1 MPAPTR
7 GRRRSAQ
14 PPLWRPETLGEIVAQ
29 RELTFRRGKV
39 EACAFVTFGH
49 PLRAPAGDDRDR
61 DNDPWWT
68 PLKIEGFHKP
78 LFTCIAGEDAVQ
90 ALVLAFRFAESI
102 LPDLARRA
110 GGEVEW
116 LGERSR
122 LILGPVPAPARANG
136 KGNGK
141 TNGRA
146 KPRPRPRKRG

>member
-1 MPAPTR
+1 VR
-7 GRRRSAQ
+7 
-14 PPLWRPETLGEIVAQ
+14 PPLWRPETLGEIIAQ

-39 EACAFVTFGH
+39 EARAVVTFGH
-49 PLRAPAGDDRDR
+49 PLRAPAGRDRER
-61 DNDPWWT
+61 DNDNDNDNGPWWT
-68 PLKIEGFHKP
+68 PLKIEGLHKP

-136 KGNGK
+136 KAS
-141 TNGRA
+141 GRA
-146 KPRPRPRKRG
+146 KPRPKARKRG

>member
-1 MPAPTR
+1 MPARSR

-14 PPLWRPETLGEIVAQ
+14 PPLWRPETLGEIIAQ

-49 PLRAPAGDDRDR
+49 PLRAPASRDR
-61 DNDPWWT
+61 DSDHDHDKDPWWT
-68 PLKIEGFHKP
+68 PLKIEGLHKP

-122 LILGPVPAPARANG
+122 LILGPVPVPARA
-136 KGNGK
+136 
-141 TNGRA
+141 NGRA
-146 KPRPRPRKRG
+146 KPRAKPRKRA

>member
-1 MPAPTR
+1 MPGTTT
-7 GRRRSAQ
+7 GRRRPAQ

-39 EACAFVTFGH
+39 QACASVTFGH
-49 PLRAPAGDDRDR
+49 PLRAPAGGDA
-61 DNDPWWT
+61 DPWWT
-68 PLKIEGFHKP
+68 PLKIEGLHKTM
-78 LFTCIAGEDAVQ
+78 FTCIAGEDAVQ

-122 LILGPVPAPARANG
+122 LILGPSPPAARANG
-136 KGNGK
+136 KGK
-141 TNGRA
+141 R
-146 KPRPRPRKRG
+146 KPRPKPRKRG

>member
-1 MPAPTR
+1 MPATTR

-14 PPLWRPETLGEIVAQ
+14 TTQWRPETLGEIIAQ

-49 PLRAPAGDDRDR
+49 PLRAPAAGDS
-61 DNDPWWT
+61 DPWWT
-68 PLKIEGFHKP
+68 PLKIEGLHNP
-78 LFTCIAGEDAVQ
+78 VFTCIAGEDAVQ

-122 LILGPVPAPARANG
+122 LILGPTPSPARANG
-136 KGNGK
+136 KTNGK
-141 TNGRA
+141 A
-146 KPRPRPRKRG
+146 KPRPKPRKRG

>member
-1 MPAPTR
+1 MPALTR
-7 GRRRSAQ
+7 GRRRPAQ

-49 PLRAPAGDDRDR
+49 PLRAPAGSDG
-61 DNDPWWT
+61 DPWWT
-68 PLKIEGFHKP
+68 PLKIEGLHKP

-122 LILGPVPAPARANG
+122 LILGPAPAPARANG

-141 TNGRA
+141 TKKRRS
-146 KPRPRPRKRG
+146 KPRKRA